1 MAIIIMKIN
10 LKVLLFLLFYRNNHR
25 QIRIISSKAPSAE
38 KKDKQAFVAGETTD
52 NFKYENYFNLNIPL
66 KFVAHHQVT
75 FRVTKKKLDTLKK
88 ISSKSN

>member
-1 MAIIIMKIN
+1 M
-10 LKVLLFLLFYRNNHR
+10 LFLLSYRSNHR

-52 NFKYENYFNLNIPL
+52 NFKYENYFNLNIPV

-75 FRVTKKKLDTLKK
+75 FRVMRKMLGTFKK
-88 ISSKSN
+88 ISSKSNQGNTIELFVK

>member
-1 MAIIIMKIN
+1 M
-10 LKVLLFLLFYRNNHR
+10 LFLLSYRSNHR

-52 NFKYENYFNLNIPL
+52 NFKYENYFNLNIPV

-75 FRVTKKKLDTLKK
+75 FRVMRKRLGTFKK
-88 ISSKSN
+88 ISSKSNQGNTIELFVK